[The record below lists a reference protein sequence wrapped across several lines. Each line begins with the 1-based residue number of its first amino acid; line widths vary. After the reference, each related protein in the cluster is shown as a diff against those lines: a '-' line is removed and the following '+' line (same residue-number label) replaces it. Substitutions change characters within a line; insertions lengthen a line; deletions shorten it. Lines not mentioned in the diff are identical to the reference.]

1 VKVVSVV
8 VVDGWSLRRETFLP
22 QESSPN
28 IAAAF
33 NIDLASAGVCLCDGD
48 SVDGLCSYVLELH
61 RGLISIFRAAGT
73 A

>member
-33 NIDLASAGVCLCDGD
+33 NIDLASARVCLCDGD
-48 SVDGLCSYVLELH
+48 SVDDLCS
-61 RGLISIFRAAGT
+61 
-73 A
+73 